1 MVLGEIVKSSYS
13 RVEPETCLDPK
24 PCFDPVRTEGRCVV
38 SKIDVESDHAEK
50 KESMLNRVVEYALRL
65 VA

>member
-1 MVLGEIVKSSYS
+1 VKSSYS
-13 RVEPETCLDPK
+13 RIEPETCLDTK

-38 SKIDVESDHAEK
+38 SKIDGENDFPEK
-50 KESMLNRVVEYALRL
+50 KESILNRVVEYASRL